1 MTVEGRIV
9 LSTQRFCLST
19 FNLHRSNQFR
29 DKNSHRA
36 WQTIHTKRKW
46 RLLGLITVPLFLLI
60 HPLSG
65 WFIHIRPLN
74 CDNRVNIAPFWIK
87 IRGQGANQV
96 RLNSLDSP
104 ISYHTLSGQ
113 LLFLLCRVNWWPRSM
128 SIDPR
133 RPISSISPLIGH
145 VHFLSVLEP
154 SRERERQQSS
164 VQW

>member
-1 MTVEGRIV
+1 MTAECRVV
-9 LSTQRFCLST
+9 LSTQWCCLST

-29 DKNSHRA
+29 DENSHRA

-65 WFIHIRPLN
+65 WLIHIRPLN
-74 CDNRVNIAPFWIK
+74 CDNRVNIAPFWII
-87 IRGQGANQV
+87 IRGQGATELARQ
-96 RLNSLDSP
+96 SDF
-104 ISYHTLSGQ
+104 ISYHTLRDR

-133 RPISSISPLIGH
+133 RPISSVSPLIGH

-154 SRERERQQSS
+154 SRERERQQSI